1 MVSDVRGEE
10 ERPRKRP
17 RASEG
22 KCETAASSKALS
34 DTNLIVREFE
44 YGEGKRYAVAGDGTV
59 RRILEWTFGKDY
71 SKEILGPV
79 VGAMDLATDELELDE
94 VKFSGE
100 FVGELLDS
108 TPIDAIDVKWTL
120 PEAIKEKV
128 NKRACDALGK
138 GDSVVVIE
146 NVLDCDSIAKARS
159 SMLKMLEERCL
170 SRVAH
175 GQSSAVRDDKVAFV
189 STAFLQRDMQLNLG
203 DVYDGFDDEE
213 EEKTMRMAPQ

>member
-1 MVSDVRGEE
+1 MD
-10 ERPRKRP
+10 
-17 RASEG
+17 AS
-22 KCETAASSKALS
+22 
-34 DTNLIVREFE
+34 
-44 YGEGKRYAVAGDGTV
+44 
-59 RRILEWTFGKDY
+59 
-71 SKEILGPV
+71 
-79 VGAMDLATDELELDE
+79 
-94 VKFSGE
+94 
-100 FVGELLDS
+100 
-108 TPIDAIDVKWTL
+108 
-120 PEAIKEKV
+120 EAIKEKV

-189 STAFLQRDMQLNLG
+189 PTAFLQRDMQLNLG

-213 EEKTMRMAPQ
+213 EEDYEDGSAMKCPLDLELPFRALASIASQVGKMLNTELLVPPQSMLSFYGKKWKVCSSSRQR